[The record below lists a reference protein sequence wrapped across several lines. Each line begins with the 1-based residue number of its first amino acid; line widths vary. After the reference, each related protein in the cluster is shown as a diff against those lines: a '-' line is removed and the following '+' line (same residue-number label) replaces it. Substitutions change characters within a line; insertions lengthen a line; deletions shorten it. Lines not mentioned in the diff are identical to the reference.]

1 VRRRL
6 NRDPRSRRSI
16 ASRPLDA
23 DVTEVGSGGGTGKRG
38 RGRVRKERRRE
49 GHRRTIP
56 ESGRG
61 SFARTGVARANAKI
75 VSQARH
81 VTVTA
86 SSSSAEGKKASRAST
101 RRGRAPARRGGGEAA
116 RRRTAIVALPE

>member
-23 DVTEVGSGGGTGKRG
+23 DVTEVGSGGGTGRRG
-38 RGRVRKERRRE
+38 RGRVRKERGRE

-56 ESGRG
+56 EIGRG

-75 VSQARH
+75 VAQARH
-81 VTVTA
+81 VTA

-101 RRGRAPARRGGGEAA
+101 RRGRPLARRGGGEAA